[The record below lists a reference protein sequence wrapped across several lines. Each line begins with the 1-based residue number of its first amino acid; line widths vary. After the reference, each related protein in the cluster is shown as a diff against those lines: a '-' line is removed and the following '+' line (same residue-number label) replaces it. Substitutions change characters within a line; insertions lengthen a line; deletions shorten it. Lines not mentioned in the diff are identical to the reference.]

1 MIKKLIYILL
11 ILPVYLSG
19 QNNFF
24 WSHAQAIDLDLDFQA
39 YYTAT
44 AGVDSFNVEASTRSE
59 YINTGIKYYDTYS
72 TTVDP
77 ASDATG
83 TKTFS
88 SYPALETIYKNFMNS
103 SPYYSVWVSGVNN
116 ATSTDTIT
124 IFTDI
129 YFEQG
134 KTVNIG
140 IIGDNYFS
148 ITLNS
153 VLKVQSESLSETA
166 NFTYCNI
173 FPVTVSAGNN
183 RFSFSG
189 LGDGTIAQ
197 TLGVI
202 IWDNT
207 KDQLYTNPVS
217 RSNWNVLWSSNDAID
232 SEVYTCPSSE
242 YSYDETIEE
251 CVKISQID
259 DWDTGDDVYVT
270 MYVPAKFQAGI
281 NSWTLK
287 DGSNNTLDSGSGYQA
302 NTVIDGLGAGDNI
315 FKYEINYNGMIF
327 SYIDTITLSGSWD
340 YSGTLTVGY
349 LEWYGSD
356 YYGWISSVYG
366 SINPATIQVSGFS
379 ATTGV
384 YYNDTAGELHVE
396 DNSGKKSCNTIEIDG
411 VSYSGFN
418 SNGILAVGSNPF
430 PAEGE
435 TCTIKLK

>member
-77 ASDATG
+77 SSDATG

-88 SYPALETIYKNFMNS
+88 SYPALETIFKNFMNS

-129 YFEQG
+129 YFEQD

-166 NFTYCNI
+166 NFTYCNSL
-173 FPVTVSAGNN
+173 PVTVSAGNN

-327 SYIDTITLSGSWD
+327 SYIDTITLYGSWN
-340 YSGTLTVGY
+340 YVGALTVGCFNNACG
-349 LEWYGSD
+349 WD
-356 YYGWISSVYG
+356 YYGVG
-366 SINPATIQVSGFS
+366 SISPTPVEVSGYNPTIS
-379 ATTGV
+379 IYYQSGV
-384 YYNDTAGELHVE
+384 LYVY
-396 DNSGKKSCNTIEIDG
+396 DNSALKSCNTIEING
-411 VSYSGFN
+411 VSYTGFN
-418 SNGILAVGSNPF
+418 SQGALTVASSPF
-430 PAEGE
+430 PIENQIV
-435 TCTIKLK
+435 TIKLR